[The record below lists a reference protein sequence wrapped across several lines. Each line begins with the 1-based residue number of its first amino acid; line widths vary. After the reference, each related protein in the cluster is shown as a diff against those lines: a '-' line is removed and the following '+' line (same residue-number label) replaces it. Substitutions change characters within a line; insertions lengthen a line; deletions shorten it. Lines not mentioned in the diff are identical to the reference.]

1 MKDEAHIQ
9 RMLEKQYDFDVKFV
23 LSKAREL
30 SSVNNLTIVLAML
43 ALALVAMLIGYVI
56 IYSFNINATTIEDL
70 TKDIANLSDAQIVI
84 TNLSS
89 NIVLAPLFAG
99 LAMLAIST
107 VRGQE
112 TKVMNVFSYVSSI
125 LPLGVATMLISI
137 ATSLGMQLLLL
148 PGFYVMMASSFAY
161 PLIIDKRLTPISAIL
176 LSARMTNAYLFQMS
190 MIFLVFVALFIAT
203 AFTFGLALIWV
214 GPYFY
219 NVKAVLYTELFCS
232 KEEQPMEEKQQPG
245 VFNA

>member
-9 RMLEKQYDFDVKFV
+9 RMLEKQYDFDVKFI

-30 SSVNNLTIVLAML
+30 SSVNNWTIVLAM
-43 ALALVAMLIGYVI
+43 
-56 IYSFNINATTIEDL
+56 
-70 TKDIANLSDAQIVI
+70 
-84 TNLSS
+84 
-89 NIVLAPLFAG
+89 
-99 LAMLAIST
+99 MLAIST

-137 ATSLGMQLLLL
+137 ASSLGMQLLLL